1 MNWKEIE
8 PQSNRLT
15 SELGQLMSDIME
27 LNKADCRYP
36 SLTDNFKHAK
46 ECIEHPSYNIV
57 VCGEMKKGKSS
68 LLNAIIGQNILPVAN
83 QVATSQV
90 FRISSSPTVS
100 FELVFSDGSRKPI
113 TKNQLAEYGTQ
124 VETNLYGSHEEDF
137 NGRLLDYIQVN
148 TPIEFLPDGV
158 SLIDTP
164 GLGAVYKSHESIT
177 QNYVRKAAAVL
188 FVFDPERPLVD
199 LEKEFIKKVLEVT
212 PHIMFVMTKID
223 MYKAS
228 EWSIQLER
236 TKESLSKLFAQYKK
250 PAPEVYPMSSVLL
263 AEAAKEEDVDFR
275 EENVRTSMFPVVK
288 DELMYIICKAVG
300 LTYTSRALY
309 ESQAQIIKVR
319 KVATELLQTASDE
332 GKQLDKNLANDKRQI
347 LQRLEGEW
355 GENSAKNHQVADEI
369 SAICSN
375 FVINKVQQLFR
386 PTGTVRVYYQNRID
400 GLENMDEVEQL
411 CEELPR
417 SLTNDIAS
425 QWKSIMEDAQDRV
438 SDLLNNRQS
447 SIDQMLY
454 GGNLNTNTQIDIK
467 ELSFDHKLGNYRN
480 QYYTGGFLALTGS
493 IVCPPLAPVL
503 AVGAAV
509 WGWFRGKFRNK
520 EDELKKNKANLH
532 ENLSK
537 MLDKLYSQLLDVQ
550 AGQTKSV
557 VSEFVYQLKKTAGT
571 TIANTINSQ
580 KEQMNK
586 QLEDL
591 QQQAQK
597 TIEEKKHEVEALSA
611 NLKKW
616 NALIPKT
623 KELADMLIQI
633 EKVLTL
639 K

>member
-300 LTYTSRALY
+300 LTYTSMALY

-493 IVCPPLAPVL
+493 IVCPPLAPLL

-633 EKVLTL
+633 EKVLTV